1 MDWTEGAYM
10 ISSRVFLFVIGAIS
24 FLLLPVALVAAP
36 NVTIYPAPAGES
48 LSSEYT
54 VQVQGRPVPVYVQK
68 VAPGDSSRRLDAMDY
83 SKNVIGHI
91 SDEAAFT
98 YFDMQGTVDV
108 SVSYNVTITAAKLLP
123 DIPGARLVTNG
134 KTVHFSLSQPRNF
147 VLELNHD
154 LVRTLQIFANPMET
168 DAPSRTAPNVVYFGP
183 GIHEVSKLTVGD
195 GKTLYIAGGAIVRTV
210 AGPGETYQTTAR
222 VGQRSYEPAITIQGS
237 DIKVRGRGIIDGS
250 MIPSGKKLLSIGGRN
265 ISIEGIILRDPS
277 TWTMPLRKAEDVT
290 ITNVKILGYRLN
302 SDGIDIVSSQNV
314 TIQGCFIRTFDD
326 LIVIKSVATDGPS
339 TNIVAK
345 QNTLWNE
352 KGHAMTIGSEVQA
365 EISNITFADNDVIRD
380 LGHDWT
386 MRVFLSGNGNVDGVH
401 YQNIRVNLTCI
412 EGMPEKQCPGLIS
425 LWIGKPSAASGGELG
440 SIRNISFRNIEASS
454 TSPKAPITFAGA
466 SETSDIQG
474 VQLDNVVINGRPI
487 SKADI
492 KENRSVRNVTIR

>member
-1 MDWTEGAYM
+1 M
-10 ISSRVFLFVIGAIS
+10 ISSRIFKFVINAMTFLF
-24 FLLLPVALVAAP
+24 LPVALVAAS

-54 VQVQGRPVPVYVQK
+54 IQVQGRPVPVYVEK

-83 SKNVIGHI
+83 SQNVIGHI

-98 YFDMQGTVDV
+98 YFDMTGTVDI
-108 SVSYNVTITAAKLLP
+108 SVTYNAPITSAKLLP
-123 DIPGARLVTNG
+123 DIPGTKLTTNG

-147 VLELNHD
+147 VLELNHE

-168 DAPSRTAPNVVYFGP
+168 DVPSASDPNVVYFGP
-183 GIHEVSKLTVGD
+183 GVHEVSKLTVGD

-210 AGPGETYQTTAR
+210 EGQAETYQTTER
-222 VGQRSYEPAITIQGS
+222 GQRSYEPAITIQGS

-250 MIPSGKKLLSIGGRN
+250 MILSGKKLLSISGHN

-277 TWTMPLRKAEDVT
+277 TWTMPLRKAQDVT

-302 SDGIDIVSSQNV
+302 SDGIDVVSSQNV

-326 LIVIKSVATDGPS
+326 LIVIKSVASDGPS

-365 EISNITFADNDVIRD
+365 QISNITFADNDVIRD

-386 MRVFLSGNGNVDGVH
+386 MRVLLRGNGNVEGVH

-412 EGMPEKQCPGLIS
+412 EGMPEKECPGLIS
-425 LWIGKPSAASGGELG
+425 LWIGKPSAANGGEPG
-440 SIRNISFRNIEASS
+440 TIRNISFRNIEASS
-454 TSPKAPITFAGA
+454 TSPKAPITFSG
-466 SETSDIQG
+466 SGETSDIQG
-474 VQLDNVVINGRPI
+474 VQLDNIVINGHPI
-487 SKADI
+487 SKSDI
-492 KENRSVRNVTIR
+492 KENKFVRNVAIAR